1 MSGSS
6 QETTGNIL
14 VAVARRGPE
23 KEISFSGF
31 RKDTGSAK
39 KVPGHILLNPYLLG
53 FPRPCSSREF
63 TRRISIEFYPW
74 LRFLYFLFLFVC
86 LFLKKK
92 ETDQIGM
99 EKRCLG

>member
-1 MSGSS
+1 M
-6 QETTGNIL
+6 E
-14 VAVARRGPE
+14 VARRGAE
-23 KEISFSGF
+23 KEIFFLGF

-74 LRFLYFLFLFVC
+74 LRFLYFLFLFVEIIFQVIYSTIHSFI
-86 LFLKKK
+86 LVVS
-92 ETDQIGM
+92 
-99 EKRCLG
+99 